1 MNDREFRRRAHAL
14 LKKHSG
20 GALIDENGRC
30 VECGGVEGTWEFK
43 HKDDCE
49 VVALII
55 AEARQTSAGL
65 RRAIMAAVERDGV
78 CQPYRIAETMD
89 APAHAVPA
97 VIRDLGLVIVPLG
110 KAGRD
115 VVYGRAKEV

>member
-43 HKDDCE
+43 HKDGCE
-49 VVALII
+49 LVALI
-55 AEARQTSAGL
+55 AAGP
-65 RRAIMAAVERDGV
+65 DH
-78 CQPYRIAETMD
+78 ETCD
-89 APAHAVPA
+89 CLYPPAHRPECP
-97 VIRDLGLVIVPLG
+97 VIRERNLRVQDG
-110 KAGRD
+110 
-115 VVYGRAKEV
+115 AK